1 MSFKSIYIMVYI
13 MGANAIAVWSV
24 YQLYAEGLGFGW
36 AGVLLAWLPG
46 AVFFNYI
53 TVTQSLPRTTAN
65 LPVISFL
72 ILSGVVLTFI
82 AWLQNSQHG
91 ALPFILGVTG
101 VLGWSLYL
109 FWYSRY
115 GVRDGA
121 ELQPGNPLP
130 EFVLQDE
137 QGNTVN
143 SRQFLGN
150 PVLLLFYRGNWCPLC
165 MAQIKEIAAQYQQ
178 LADHGVQIVLISP
191 QPHKHTQK
199 LAQRFEVPFI
209 YLVDTG
215 NKVARQLKLLA
226 KNGLPFGMQLLGY
239 DSDTVMPT
247 VIITDGEGK
256 IIFADLTD
264 NYRVRPEPETFMR
277 VLTGTAS

>member
-1 MSFKSIYIMVYI
+1 MFLKSIYVMVYI

-24 YQLYAEGLGFGW
+24 YQLYAGGIGFGW

-46 AVFFNYI
+46 AMFFNYI
-53 TVTQSLPRTTAN
+53 TLTQSLPRTTAN
-65 LPVISFL
+65 LPAISFL
-72 ILSGVVLTFI
+72 TLSGAVLTVI
-82 AWLQNSQHG
+82 AWLQNPQQG
-91 ALPFILGVTG
+91 ALPLILGVTG

-115 GVRDGA
+115 GGREGT
-121 ELQPGNPLP
+121 ELRIGNPLP
-130 EFVLQDE
+130 EFTLEDE
-137 QGNTVN
+137 AGREVN

-150 PVLLLFYRGNWCPLC
+150 PALLLFYRGNWCPLC

-209 YLVDTG
+209 YLVDAG

-247 VIITDGEGK
+247 VVITDAEGK
-256 IIFADLTD
+256 ILFADLTD

-277 VLTGTAS
+277 VLTGAAS

>member
-1 MSFKSIYIMVYI
+1 MFLKSIYVMVYI

-24 YQLYAEGLGFGW
+24 YQLYVGGIGFGW
-36 AGVLLAWLPG
+36 AGVLLAYLPG
-46 AVFFNYI
+46 AMLFNYI

-65 LPVISFL
+65 LPIITFL
-72 ILSGVVLTFI
+72 ILSGAGLTII
-82 AWLQNSQHG
+82 AWSRSPEEGTL
-91 ALPFILGVTG
+91 LL
-101 VLGWSLYL
+101 VLGITGLLAWLLYV

-115 GVRDGA
+115 GGRDGT
-121 ELQPGNPLP
+121 ELRPGNPLP
-130 EFVLQDE
+130 EFVLEDE
-137 QGNTVN
+137 QGNKVN

-150 PVLLLFYRGNWCPLC
+150 PALLLFYRGNWCPLC
-165 MAQIKEIAAQYQQ
+165 MAQIKEIAGQYQQ

-209 YLVDTG
+209 YLVDAG
-215 NKVARQLKLLA
+215 NNVARQLKLLA

-247 VIITDGEGK
+247 VVITDDEGK

-264 NYRVRPEPETFMR
+264 NYRVRPDPETFMR
-277 VLTGTAS
+277 VLSGTKS

>member
-1 MSFKSIYIMVYI
+1 MSLKSIYIMVYI
-13 MGANAIAVWSV
+13 MSANTIAVWSV
-24 YQLYAEGLGFGW
+24 YHLYAEGLGFGS

-46 AVFFNYI
+46 ALFFSYI
-53 TVTQSLPRTTAN
+53 TLMQSLPRTTAN

-72 ILSGVVLTFI
+72 TLSGAVLTVI
-82 AWLQNSQHG
+82 AWLQNSQQG
-91 ALPFILGVTG
+91 ALPLILGVTG
-101 VLGWSLYL
+101 LLGWSLYL

-115 GVRDGA
+115 GGRDGA

-137 QGNTVN
+137 QGNTVT

-150 PVLLLFYRGNWCPLC
+150 PALLLFYRGNWCPLC
-165 MAQIKEIAAQYQQ
+165 MAQIKEIAGQYQQ

-191 QPHKHTQK
+191 QPHKHTKK
-199 LAQRFEVPFI
+199 LAQRFDLPFT

-247 VIITDGEGK
+247 VIITDDEGK

-277 VLTGTAS
+277 VLSGAGS

>member
-1 MSFKSIYIMVYI
+1 MFLKSIYVMVYI
-13 MGANAIAVWSV
+13 MGANAIAAWSV
-24 YQLYAEGLGFGW
+24 YQLFTEGTGFGW
-36 AGVLLAWLPG
+36 AGVLLAYLPG
-46 AVFFNYI
+46 AMFFNYI
-53 TVTQSLPRTTAN
+53 TATQSLPRTTAN

-72 ILSGVVLTFI
+72 ILSGAVLTI
-82 AWLQNSQHG
+82 IGWVQNPQAGTLPLVLGATGLLAWL
-91 ALPFILGVTG
+91 
-101 VLGWSLYL
+101 LYL

-115 GVRDGA
+115 GGRDGTQ
-121 ELQPGNPLP
+121 LQPGNPLP
-130 EFVLQDE
+130 EFTLEDE
-137 QGNTVN
+137 QGNKV
-143 SRQFLGN
+143 SLRQFLGN
-150 PVLLLFYRGNWCPLC
+150 PALFLFYRGNWCPLC

-199 LAQRFEVPFI
+199 LAQRFDVPFI
-209 YLVDTG
+209 YLVDSG

-226 KNGLPFGMQLLGY
+226 RNGLPFGMQLLGY

-247 VIITDGEGK
+247 VIITDDEGK

-277 VLTGTAS
+277 VLSGAGS